1 MGGGLY
7 SGSTSSSVLVVIASP
22 SQAGLWFDQGA
33 AVAPAAP
40 LHLLLLQQEQQHQG
54 GKGRD
59 SGRRATSDVRRAAWR
74 HGGIPDTRYLICIRT
89 LRTTYHAPAPAPADR
104 DKRLHPELGSKK
116 HGNGIHPPNCF
127 LFKCIS
133 QVRPI
138 NAMASFL
145 ALSLFD

>member
-1 MGGGLY
+1 MGGGF
-7 SGSTSSSVLVVIASP
+7 TAAPPRHQCWSSS
-22 SQAGLWFDQGA
+22 QAHLRQVCGLIKA
-33 AVAPAAP
+33 LL
-40 LHLLLLQQEQQHQG
+40 LHLLHREQQHQG

-74 HGGIPDTRYLICIRT
+74 HGGIPDARYLICIRT